1 MVIARRARKG
11 AASMDMLR
19 LPKPVIRFMA
29 DAMLGR
35 LARWLRILGYDTA
48 YEKVI
53 TDDVL
58 IERVLR
64 ENLWLLTRDG
74 YLAQRKVLRGR
85 HSLIVSDDLEGQ
97 LRQLHQDLKID
108 LDVNHQRGYRC
119 ADCNIALMSISH
131 DEAAPLVPPFVAQ
144 QYREFLQ
151 CPQCH
156 RVFWP
161 GTHWQDLLGRVTA
174 IRERSMDDRT

>member
-1 MVIARRARKG
+1 
-11 AASMDMLR
+11 MDMLR
-19 LPKPVIRFMA
+19 QPKPVIRFMA

-85 HSLIVSDDLEGQ
+85 HSLIVSDDLEEQ

-131 DEAAPLVPPFVAQ
+131 DEAAPLVPPFAHSSIESFSALSVAASFGPGPTGRTSLVESRPSENAAWTTG
-144 QYREFLQ
+144 RE
-151 CPQCH
+151 
-156 RVFWP
+156 
-161 GTHWQDLLGRVTA
+161 
-174 IRERSMDDRT
+174 